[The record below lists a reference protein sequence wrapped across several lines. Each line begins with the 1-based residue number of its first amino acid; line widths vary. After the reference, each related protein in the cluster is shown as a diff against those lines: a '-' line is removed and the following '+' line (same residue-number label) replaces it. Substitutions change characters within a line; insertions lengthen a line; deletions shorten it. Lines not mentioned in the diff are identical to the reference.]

1 MNVMFITYPF
11 PEIQLT
17 PGGDQAGHGAIG
29 SMDMNAKLLLLAVSL
44 FTAPVLHAASPRGER
59 AVVGAQ
65 TQLPSESTR
74 KVTAGRILLKWGPY
88 VEKVKGLDRRD
99 WAAAMWPSLQ
109 GADLGNLQ
117 KASQAITYEGMRNA
131 LLGQRPYESQLI
143 DQAARTKSSG
153 SLAMAKSLGD
163 LGADLVFTPVTP
175 CRIVDTRVIGGRLAI
190 NSITPLDAS
199 NPGGNFSSQG
209 GSNSSDC
216 GVPANPAA
224 LALSVTALDNLTTG
238 YIRVYP
244 YDKTNAHGSPIS
256 INTVMGN
263 VNNDIVVPSCQ
274 GCTQELRVFSTA
286 NTHYAAFVTGY
297 FMAPQASALDCTTA
311 QNAGF
316 LDLLSILQPK
326 SVSCPAGY
334 TATGGGCGGPL
345 GITVS
350 NSKPLTAGGVP
361 TGWRCD
367 LVGSL
372 LGAIAYEV
380 NATCC
385 RTPGR

>member
-1 MNVMFITYPF
+1 
-11 PEIQLT
+11 
-17 PGGDQAGHGAIG
+17 
-29 SMDMNAKLLLLAVSL
+29 MNAKLLLLAVSL
-44 FTAPVLHAASPRGER
+44 FAAPVLHAGSRGGEP
-59 AVVGAQ
+59 V
-65 TQLPSESTR
+65 TQARTSLLSESSR
-74 KVTAGRILLKWGPY
+74 KVTAGKILLKWGPY
-88 VEKVKGLDRRD
+88 VERVKGLDRQD
-99 WAAAMWPSLQ
+99 WAVALWPSLQ
-109 GADLGNLQ
+109 GADMGNLQ

-131 LLGQRPYESQLI
+131 LLGQRPYENQLI
-143 DQAARTKSSG
+143 DQAARTKAG
-153 SLAMAKSLGD
+153 SLGSYATTKALGD

-175 CRIVDTRVIGGRLAI
+175 CRIVDTRVTGTRLAA
-190 NSITPLDAS
+190 NSITALDAS
-199 NPGGNFSSQG
+199 NPGGNFASQG

-216 GVPANPAA
+216 GVPPNPSAI
-224 LALSVTALDNLTTG
+224 ALSVTALDNLTTG

-244 YDKTNAHGSPIS
+244 YDKTISHGSPIAL
-256 INTVMGN
+256 NAVMTN
-263 VNNDIVVPSCQ
+263 VNNDIVVPGCQ

-297 FMAPQASALDCTTA
+297 FMPPQATALDCTNV
-311 QNAGF
+311 QDAGF
-316 LDLLSILQPK
+316 LNLLSILQPK

-345 GITVS
+345 GIAVS
-350 NSKPLTAGGVP
+350 NSKPVLVGGSP

-385 RTPGR
+385 RVPGR